1 LAESRFSAS
10 GDGVGSRQ
18 HGFSFGPHADVLR
31 EVDPAHRAG
40 GIDQKLSRTGNVGPI
55 RSPGHMEQIITT
67 NDLCLGIGEK
77 WKCVTGFAAQLAGD
91 FRRVNTDGD
100 RANARIVE
108 FPEILLYAS

>member
-1 LAESRFSAS
+1 
-10 GDGVGSRQ
+10 
-18 HGFSFGPHADVLR
+18 
-31 EVDPAHRAG
+31 
-40 GIDQKLSRTGNVGPI
+40 
-55 RSPGHMEQIITT
+55 MEQIITT

-108 FPEILLYAS
+108 FPEVLLYAS